1 MINYREN
8 NCLNHYREFKVL
20 YREYVGEELLS
31 RIITYDKMKTLI
43 YTKID
48 LSSRNDYITPKKN
61 QTIRRV

>member
-1 MINYREN
+1 MINYREI

-43 YTKID
+43 YSNLKD
-48 LSSRNDYITPKKN
+48 GKN
-61 QTIRRV
+61 FQK